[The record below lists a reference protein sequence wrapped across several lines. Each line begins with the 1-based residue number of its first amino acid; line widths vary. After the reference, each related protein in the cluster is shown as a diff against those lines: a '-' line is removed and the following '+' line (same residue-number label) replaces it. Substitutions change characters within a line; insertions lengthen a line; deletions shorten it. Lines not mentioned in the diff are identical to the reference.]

1 MRDYNQMIGSLPGK
15 NSTSG
20 EGDLFR
26 EKVNWGK
33 EAEGQGIS
41 AHQPRNVSGPRIELH
56 NISVLGSS

>member
-41 AHQPRNVSGPRIELH
+41 AH
-56 NISVLGSS
+56 